1 MSMSVSS
8 VSNNMSFDP
17 TAMFKKLDT
26 NSDGGVTK
34 DEFLSNIKKKD
45 GDTDEKLTEM
55 FEDTDTDG
63 DGKIT
68 QAENEAAMKKM
79 QQSGGPKGPPPTGGA
94 GASSKSSSSSSTSSS
109 SSSSTNYDV
118 RDTDKDG
125 EVSIQEKLAYI
136 LKQLEEN
143 PAKETTQSEYDRTG
157 QTTESSNLVAS
168 TFSVK
173 A

>member
-1 MSMSVSS
+1 MSMGVTSISS
-8 VSNNMSFDP
+8 NMSFDP

-26 NSDGGVTK
+26 NSDGSISK
-34 DEFLSNIKKKD
+34 EEFLANIKKQD
-45 GDTDEKLTEM
+45 GDTDEKLTKM
-55 FEDTDTDG
+55 FEETDTDG

-79 QQSGGPKGPPPTGGA
+79 QQGGKPKGPPPTQGA
-94 GASSKSSSSSSTSSS
+94 GAASKSSSSSSTS
-109 SSSSTNYDV
+109 TTYDV
-118 RDTDKDG
+118 RDTNKDG

-143 PAKETTQSEYDRTG
+143 ANSETTQSEYDSTG
-157 QTTESSNLVAS
+157 QTTESSSLVAN

>member
-1 MSMSVSS
+1 MSMEISAVSS
-8 VSNNMSFDP
+8 NMSFDP
-17 TAMFKKLDT
+17 TAMFKKLDA
-26 NSDGGVTK
+26 NSDGGISK
-34 DEFLSNIKKKD
+34 EEFLANIKKHD
-45 GDTDEKLTEM
+45 GDTDEKLTRM
-55 FEDTDTDG
+55 FEETDTDG

-79 QQSGGPKGPPPTGGA
+79 QQGGKPKGPPPAQGA
-94 GASSKSSSSSSTSSS
+94 GASSKSSSSSSSSS
-109 SSSSTNYDV
+109 ASTTYDV

-143 PAKETTQSEYDRTG
+143 ANTETTQSEYDSTG
-157 QTTESSNLVAS
+157 QATESSSLVAN
-168 TFSVK
+168 TFSIK

>member
-1 MSMSVSS
+1 MSMGISS
-8 VSNNMSFDP
+8 ISSNMSFDP
-17 TAMFKKLDT
+17 TAMFKKLDA
-26 NSDGGVTK
+26 NSDGGISK
-34 DEFLSNIKKKD
+34 EEFLANIKKQD
-45 GDTDEKLTEM
+45 GDTDEKLTRM
-55 FEDTDTDG
+55 FEETDTDG

-79 QQSGGPKGPPPTGGA
+79 QQGGKPKGPPPTQGV
-94 GASSKSSSSSSTSSS
+94 GASSKSSSSGSASSTSTS
-109 SSSSTNYDV
+109 YDV

-143 PAKETTQSEYDRTG
+143 AKADTSQSEYDSEG
-157 QTTESSNLVAS
+157 QTAESSSLVAN
-168 TFSVK
+168 TFSIK

>member
-1 MSMSVSS
+1 MFMGISS
-8 VSNNMSFDP
+8 ISSNMNFDP

-26 NSDGGVTK
+26 NSDGGISK
-34 DEFLSNIKKKD
+34 EEFLANIKKQD
-45 GDTDEKLTEM
+45 GDTDEKLTKM
-55 FEDTDTDG
+55 FEETDTDG

-79 QQSGGPKGPPPTGGA
+79 QQGGKPKGPPPTQGA
-94 GASSKSSSSSSTSSS
+94 GASSKSSSSSSTS
-109 SSSSTNYDV
+109 TTYDV
-118 RDTDKDG
+118 RDTNKDG

-143 PAKETTQSEYDRTG
+143 ANAETTQSEYDSTG
-157 QTTESSNLVAS
+157 QTAESNSSITS
-168 TFSVK
+168 TFSIK

>member
-8 VSNNMSFDP
+8 ISSNMSFDP
-17 TAMFKKLDT
+17 TAMFKKFDT
-26 NSDGGVTK
+26 DSDGGISK
-34 DEFLSNIKKKD
+34 EEFLVNIKKQD
-45 GDTDEKLTEM
+45 GDTDEKLTKM
-55 FEDTDTDG
+55 FEETDTDG

-79 QQSGGPKGPPPTGGA
+79 QQGGKPKGPPPTGSA
-94 GASSKSSSSSSTSSS
+94 SASSSNSSSSS
-109 SSSSTNYDV
+109 NYDV

-125 EVSIQEKLAYI
+125 EVTIQEKLAYI

-143 PAKETTQSEYDRTG
+143 ANAETTQSGYDSTG
-157 QTTESSNLVAS
+157 QTTESSSLVAN
-168 TFSVK
+168 TFSIK